1 MGGRANIS
9 LIPNK
14 GVGAVVL
21 SNCDNVS
28 AEEVTKMLL
37 SYIIYKKTINNKIEF
52 DDILKTIL
60 GKYTSYNNNT
70 TVNIR
75 KINKKLEIVF
85 EYMPVRIIYLL
96 FPIKYNNK
104 FITLLAK
111 SENEYFSNNIFK
123 YYLKKDYFEFNQY
136 LFFKNK

>member
-1 MGGRANIS
+1 MIIA
-9 LIPNK
+9 
-14 GVGAVVL
+14 
-21 SNCDNVS
+21 
-28 AEEVTKMLL
+28 MLQARFSSTRL
-37 SYIIYKKTINNKIEF
+37 PGKV
-52 DDILKTIL
+52 LKTIL

-85 EYMPVRIIYLL
+85 EYMPVGKIYLL